1 MRYSASGVWLAARID
16 PKRISC
22 HTGHRKAANR
32 SSQRHQ
38 TFQPRFVAA
47 LPCEKFA
54 RYDHASVLARI
65 SQAGISFLSHAPSG
79 LRAAFAQ
86 NRPDRARQSCCSQ
99 RSAACRQNSRSS
111 AFGAWLSSSRHSSI
125 CFLKNSCLSNDTTDP
140 VDRKRPSPPRRPLAK
155 IPRFP
160 LCLAGPL
167 IPNGE
172 TIKSLRSIVCRQGPI
187 SGTRSNCLECCK

>member
-1 MRYSASGVWLAARID
+1 MRFCERGLVGSGRID
-16 PKRISC
+16 PKRVSC

-54 RYDHASVLARI
+54 RYDPASVLARI

-155 IPRFP
+155 IPR
-160 LCLAGPL
+160 
-167 IPNGE
+167 IP
-172 TIKSLRSIVCRQGPI
+172 TLSRRP
-187 SGTRSNCLECCK
+187 SNPQWRDD